1 MNSILK
7 RKTLA
12 VFLVFSTLLTFF
24 LPCYAESSDNS
35 SADTKKKP
43 EKCYELVTGENE
55 KYYSKITINSRSV
68 LIDGC
73 YKNDPVTNITF
84 QNCGTVSSTL
94 KVNGDGTFSSVL
106 NPSEPAGSSD
116 RIVITLKSGAR
127 LSYLI
132 MYDDNWYF
140 PDNRLSEQNLSV
152 IERAVP
158 TSAKSWAGYVT
169 DELTEESVKQTLD
182 EVAYLANYIAGDIKD
197 EYKKLEAISKWV
209 SDNIYYDRDARES
222 SVTQSEICIKN
233 VLKER
238 KTVCV
243 GYSALFSAL
252 CEAQGIYV
260 VNVKG
265 TSTSD
270 TVKYDDLADG
280 PVNHEWCAAKID
292 DRWVWVD
299 CVWDSNLKFENNEFK
314 SIGANTQMYFD
325 ISPLALSFDH
335 CAYLAEKRYYFRADE
350 YFRQSEATVQS
361 TAETTPSATDVPAS
375 STASSTAVQS
385 TASPD
390 TSKPQTYT
398 APADYTPVTSDI
410 QAQEESTGNNLIWI
424 AVLSVAVAVGLAI
437 DIINIKWIR
446 KNKK

>member
-1 MNSILK
+1 MNYIINRKVIVLFLAFTILSV
-7 RKTLA
+7 LPFC
-12 VFLVFSTLLTFF
+12 VF
-24 LPCYAESSDNS
+24 AESGSSSD
-35 SADTKKKP
+35 DIIKKP
-43 EKCYELVTGENE
+43 EKCYELVTGGNE
-55 KYYSKITINSRSV
+55 EYYCNITINNRSV

-73 YKNDPVTNITF
+73 YKNDPVTNITL

-94 KVNGDGTFSSVL
+94 KVNADGTFSSVL
-106 NPSEPAGSSD
+106 NPSEPTGSSD

-127 LSYLI
+127 LSYPI
-132 MYDDNWYF
+132 MYDDNRYF
-140 PDNRLSEQNLSV
+140 PDNKLSVQNLSV
-152 IERAVP
+152 LEKTVP

-169 DELTEESVKQTLD
+169 DELTEDSVKQTLD
-182 EVAYLANYIAGDIKD
+182 EIAYLADYIAGDIKD
-197 EYKKLEAISKWV
+197 NYKKLEAISKWV

-265 TSTSD
+265 TVTSD

-280 PVNHEWCAAKID
+280 PVNHEWCAALID
-292 DRWVWVD
+292 DKWIWVD

-314 SIGANTQMYFD
+314 SVGANTQMYFD

-350 YFRQSEATVQS
+350 YFKQSETTVQS
-361 TAETTPSATDVPAS
+361 AAGTAPSNTGVPVS
-375 STASSTAVQS
+375 STASSTA
-385 TASPD
+385 SPE
-390 TSKPQTYT
+390 TSNPQTYT

-410 QAQEESTGNNLIWI
+410 QAQEEPVSNNLIWI
-424 AVLSVAVAVGLAI
+424 AVLSVAVAVGLVV
-437 DIINIKWIR
+437 DIVNIKWIR

>member
-1 MNSILK
+1 MNYIIN
-7 RKTLA
+7 RKVLG
-12 VFLVFSTLLTFF
+12 VFLVLTVLLTFSLTCF
-24 LPCYAESSDNS
+24 AENGGSSSDDI
-35 SADTKKKP
+35 AKKP
-43 EKCYELVTGENE
+43 EKRYELVTGENDE
-55 KYYSKITINSRSV
+55 YYSKITINSRSV

-73 YKNDPVTNITF
+73 YKNDPVTSITL

-94 KVNGDGTFSSVL
+94 KVNSDGTFSSVL
-106 NPSEPAGSSD
+106 NPSEPTGNSD
-116 RIVITLKSGAR
+116 RIVITLRSGAR

-140 PDNRLSEQNLSV
+140 PDNKLSEQNLSV
-152 IERAVP
+152 LEKTVP

-209 SDNIYYDRDARES
+209 SDNIYYDRDAREN

-280 PVNHEWCAAKID
+280 PVNHEWCAALID
-292 DRWVWVD
+292 DKWIWVD

-335 CAYLAEKRYYFRADE
+335 CAYLAEKRYYFRAGE
-350 YFRQSEATVQS
+350 YFDQSETTQS
-361 TAETTPSATDVPAS
+361 TETTTPSGTTVAPDNTS
-375 STASSTAVQS
+375 SSAVQS
-385 TASPD
+385 TAPPE
-390 TSKPQTYT
+390 TSNPQTYT

-410 QAQEESTGNNLIWI
+410 QAQEEPISNNLIWI
-424 AVLSVAVAVGLAI
+424 AVLSVAVVVGLT
-437 DIINIKWIR
+437 INIVNIR
-446 KNKK
+446 QIKKNKK